1 MLRTAFKVPE
11 TSLRTKDEEAP
22 HGHIANNRGRTQE
35 PDERVTEKID
45 LAMIFYP
52 EVL

>member
-1 MLRTAFKVPE
+1 MRTAFKVPV
-11 TSLRTKDEEAP
+11 TSLGTKNEEAA
-22 HGHIANNRGRTQE
+22 HSNIANNRGRAQE
-35 PDERVTEKID
+35 PDQRITEKID